1 MVDFL
6 PGIHFRYEF
15 AADQIGRLSIARTL
29 SRPSYF
35 DLVPAVDRSDES
47 QSQGNPNLRPATATN
62 IDLRYEYYPN
72 PSDLYSAGVYFK
84 RIIDPIEDQFQSVG
98 VLLVTSKGNGD
109 PATVY
114 GFEAVVAKHFGG
126 LGFSANYSYVFSQ
139 ITSTKQVTSEDIY
152 GDLVQSYYQQKRP
165 LQSQSPQI
173 VNAILSYASEPWG
186 TSANLSYN
194 YTGKSLI
201 AVSRLD
207 GYDTYQDGVG
217 QLDFSADQKLL
228 SNLRLSV
235 KLINITNSQAVTQVL
250 SGQYIQHTPITI
262 ERDLNKMRGTIGI
275 SYRL

>member
-1 MVDFL
+1 M
-6 PGIHFRYEF
+6 
-15 AADQIGRLSIARTL
+15 
-29 SRPSYF
+29 
-35 DLVPAVDRSDES
+35 
-47 QSQGNPNLRPATATN
+47 
-62 IDLRYEYYPN
+62 
-72 PSDLYSAGVYFK
+72 
-84 RIIDPIEDQFQSVG
+84 
-98 VLLVTSKGNGD
+98 
-109 PATVY
+109 Y

-152 GDLVQSYYQQKRP
+152 GDLVQTYYQQKRP

-173 VNAILSYASEPWG
+173 VNVILSYAGDPWG

-207 GYDTYQDGVG
+207 GYDTYQEGVG
-217 QLDFSADQKLL
+217 QLDFSADQQLL
-228 SNLRLSV
+228 ANLKLSV
-235 KLINITNSQAVTQVL
+235 KLINITNAQAVTQVL
-250 SGQYIQHTPITI
+250 SGQYIQHAPITI